1 MYTYTFSYKTD
12 LSREVVG
19 RITATSMEDA
29 IEQVSIIKRLN
40 QDIVLELFNIERID
54 K

>member
-1 MYTYTFSYKTD
+1 MYTYTFSYKKD
-12 LSREVVG
+12 PSKEVIG
-19 RITATSMEDA
+19 RVNATSLEDA

>member
-1 MYTYTFSYKTD
+1 MYTYTFSYKKD
-12 LSREVVG
+12 PSNEVVG
-19 RITATSMEDA
+19 RVNATSLEDA

>member
-1 MYTYTFSYKTD
+1 MYTYTFSYKKDPTM
-12 LSREVVG
+12 EVVG
-19 RITATSMEDA
+19 KVYATTYEDA

>member
-1 MYTYTFSYKTD
+1 MYTYTFSYKKD
-12 LSREVVG
+12 PSREVVG